1 MFTEKRFQPHRK
13 LPTRKAVSTVMSVLY
28 SLALHYTRWDRRTG
42 KKKAWRQPDL
52 ERLYN
57 NEGSPGTSDLP
68 NPGEKNRQN
77 SMNRIFVSL
86 AKILKERLQFLK
98 KPINNLVIMEMANV
112 PYFYLRLCLCV
123 CVCVCVYG
131 IHVGGVSVFLS
142 EGKRVCWYGGRGA
155 PYCISYMGWVFRNKN
170 QVLQIF
176 IYPTAVNELI
186 LYENSDGKWH
196 LPKMYIFYNNRGW
209 LTNYTILSK

>member
-1 MFTEKRFQPHRK
+1 MFTEKRFQPHIK
-13 LPTRKAVSTVMSVLY
+13 LPKRKAVSTVMSVLY

-57 NEGSPGTSDLP
+57 NEGSPGTSDSP

-77 SMNRIFVSL
+77 FMNRVFVSL

-112 PYFYLRLCLCV
+112 PYFYLRLCV
-123 CVCVCVYG
+123 CVSVCVYTVSMWVVWVCFFQKVKESAG
-131 IHVGGVSVFLS
+131 MGAGVHLIVFL
-142 EGKRVCWYGGRGA
+142 
-155 PYCISYMGWVFRNKN
+155 IWVEFLETKIRYSKFS
-170 QVLQIF
+170 F
-176 IYPTAVNELI
+176 IPEQ
-186 LYENSDGKWH
+186 
-196 LPKMYIFYNNRGW
+196 
-209 LTNYTILSK
+209 